1 MIDRNNYEAWFLDF
15 AEGNL
20 SEEKIVSLN
29 EFLKKN
35 PDLQAEFDELGVVFL
50 DQDKFVFENKSSL
63 KQKINVEKIE
73 GLNDFEILA
82 IKKLEGEITKDE
94 EKELKS
100 LIYFSGD
107 LRKESEIFE
116 RTKLKPDKAI
126 TYRDKDKLKQ
136 KNLIPLWV
144 KYVSSIAAIGLLILF
159 VSKIADKDFDNS
171 VEIVKNTVITEKSSI
186 KTGKNTKIISGT
198 DVEIAPKQNSKEAV
212 VTGNSNIVLS
222 VRNNKIA
229 NSGNSLPNK
238 KNESNGI
245 VDRSQFDMAMND
257 ENNTG
262 INNKA
267 IVKISL
273 NKPVGDRTVLQKY
286 NLPSLTK
293 INIIEKKHSIVDV
306 DDYNR
311 GLSILTPKQFII
323 KAVKEKLEID
333 DNNYDKVNTIELV
346 SATLEKTKIGK
357 LDFKKSKDNGKSYL
371 AVNIGRFG
379 IERSW
384 NSN

>member
-20 SEEKIVSLN
+20 SEEKKVYLN
-29 EFLKKN
+29 KFLKKN
-35 PDLQAEFDELGVVFL
+35 PDLQAEFDEMGMVFL
-50 DQDKFVFENKSSL
+50 DQDELVFENKSSL

-107 LRKESEIFE
+107 LRKEAEIFE
-116 RTKLKPDKAI
+116 RTKLKPSKAI
-126 TYRDKDKLKQ
+126 TYQDKDKLKQ
-136 KNLIPLWV
+136 KNVIALWI

-171 VEIVKNTVITEKSSI
+171 AEIAKNTVITEKSSI
-186 KTGKNTKIISGT
+186 KTGKSSKNISR
-198 DVEIAPKQNSKEAV
+198 DDAKIAPKQNSKEAV
-212 VTGNSNIVLS
+212 VTGSSNIVLS
-222 VRNNKIA
+222 ARNKRIA
-229 NSGNSLPNK
+229 NSGNSVPNK
-238 KNESNGI
+238 TNESNGI
-245 VDRSQFDMAMND
+245 VDRSQFDVTMND
-257 ENNTG
+257 ENNTD
-262 INNKA
+262 INKPV
-267 IVKISL
+267 VKISL

-293 INIIEKKHSIVDV
+293 INIVEKKHSIVDV
-306 DDYNR
+306 DDFNK
-311 GLSILTPKQFII
+311 GSSILTPKQFII

-333 DNNYDKVNTIELV
+333 DNNYDKVNAIELV

-357 LDFKKSKDNGKSYL
+357 LDFKKSKDSSKSYL
-371 AVNIGRFG
+371 AISIGRFG